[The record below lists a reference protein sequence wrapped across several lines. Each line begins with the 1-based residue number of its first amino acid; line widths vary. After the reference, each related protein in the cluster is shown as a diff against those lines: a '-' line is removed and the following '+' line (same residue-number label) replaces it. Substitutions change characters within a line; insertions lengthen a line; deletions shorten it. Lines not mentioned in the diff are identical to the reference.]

1 MEGDTPEKVIHG
13 GTARRIEAVLGARIL
28 DFSASLNPAPP
39 AIPHDL
45 PWDHLTSYPD
55 DSYTTLRETISG
67 LFGRS
72 VREIAIGNGSIE
84 ILRIFC
90 AAVFSPGDRYVTFEP
105 TFGEYD
111 LSARLAGADRNG
123 NGPVRVTFLCNPN
136 NPTGTLVSRDT
147 VLSVLDRCRQ
157 EGGILF
163 LDEAFI
169 ELSDDPS
176 QSLADLR
183 DPHLFVLRSLTKSYS
198 VPGIRFGFGFGDPSL
213 VKRLEILRPPWSVNA
228 FAETIALEAFRHTR
242 ELDWS
247 RRIIREEREWIIGK
261 LRPFSIHIT
270 PSQTNFLLLTFPYD
284 VAPLCN
290 DLLEHGV
297 LVRDCHSFG
306 LPCSIRIAVR
316 TREENERLIEAFSAC
331 LH

>member
-1 MEGDTPEKVIHG
+1 M
-13 GTARRIEAVLGARIL
+13 IEAALGARVL

-45 PWDHLTSYPD
+45 PWDYLTSYPD
-55 DSYTTLRETISG
+55 DNYTVLRETISG
-67 LFGRS
+67 IFGRP
-72 VREIAIGNGSIE
+72 VGEIALGNGSIE

-105 TFGEYD
+105 TFGEYE
-111 LSARLAGADRNG
+111 LSAALAGAGRGG

-136 NPTGTLVSRDT
+136 NPTGTLLPREE
-147 VLSVLDRCRQ
+147 VLSVLDRCRE

-169 ELSDDPS
+169 DLSDDPS
-176 QSLADLR
+176 QSLADLD
-183 DPHLFVLRSLTKSYS
+183 DPHLFVLRSLTKSFA

-213 VKRLEILRPPWSVNA
+213 VQRLEILRPPWSVNA
-228 FAETIALEAFRHTR
+228 FAERIALEAFRHTT
-242 ELDWS
+242 ELDRS
-247 RRIIREEREWIIGK
+247 RRVIRKEREWIIVN

-270 PSQTNFLLLTFPYD
+270 PSQANFLLLTFPYD
-284 VAPLCN
+284 VAGLCKK
-290 DLLEHGV
+290 LLGQGI

-306 LPCSIRIAVR
+306 LPNSIRIAVR
-316 TREENERLIEAFSAC
+316 TRDENERLIEAFSAC